1 MSFGPAVGLGGM
13 SFQSYLD
20 NIELKTGKTPRE
32 FIALAEAKG
41 FTEPGVKATPIL
53 QWLSDDFGLGRGHGM
68 ALVHVFRNGAQ
79 IGDNHVNSGGT
90 HSDPSN
96 RLELDGVRSQSVL

>member
-1 MSFGPAVGLGGM
+1 M

-20 NIELKTGKTPRE
+20 NIELKTGKTPND

-41 FTEPGVKATPIL
+41 FTGADVKAGPIVA
-53 QWLSDDFGLGRGHGM
+53 WLKEDFGLGRGHAM
-68 ALVHVFRNGAQ
+68 ALVHVFKNGNE
-79 IGDNHVNSGGT
+79 ISDKHVDSGGT

-96 RLELDGVRSQSVL
+96 RLELDGLAKRQT

>member
-1 MSFGPAVGLGGM
+1 M

-20 NIELKTGKTPRE
+20 NIELKTGVTPRE

-41 FTEPGVKATPIL
+41 FTGPDVKAAPIL
-53 QWLSDDFGLGRGHGM
+53 AWLKEEYGLGRGHGM
-68 ALVHVFRNGAQ
+68 ALVHVFRH
-79 IGDNHVNSGGT
+79 GDRISDKHVNSGGT

-96 RLELDGVRSQSVL
+96 RLELDGVSARR

>member
-1 MSFGPAVGLGGM
+1 M

-41 FTEPGVKATPIL
+41 FTDPGVKATPIL
-53 QWLSDDFGLGRGHGM
+53 AWLKEEFDLGRGHGM
-68 ALVHVFRNGAQ
+68 ALVHVFHNGER
-79 IGDNHVNSGGT
+79 IDDKHVNSSGA

-96 RLELDGVRSQSVL
+96 RLELDGVAARK

>member
-1 MSFGPAVGLGGM
+1 MSVSIERRRLVMGLG
-13 SFQSYLD
+13 
-20 NIELKTGKTPRE
+20 
-32 FIALAEAKG
+32 ALVLPIGRSLYAQVAEAKG
-41 FTEPGVKATPIL
+41 FTDPGVKATPIL

-79 IGDNHVNSGGT
+79 IGDKHVNTGGT

-96 RLELDGVRSQSVL
+96 RLELDGVAARR

>member
-1 MSFGPAVGLGGM
+1 M

-41 FTEPGVKATPIL
+41 FTDPGVKAAPIL
-53 QWLSDDFGLGRGHGM
+53 QWLKDDFGLGRSNSTESPR
-68 ALVHVFRNGAQ
+68 ADDSGA
-79 IGDNHVNSGGT
+79 
-90 HSDPSN
+90 
-96 RLELDGVRSQSVL
+96 RVRSNAT